1 MTPPRLATW
10 LLQHLNG
17 TNEALAG
24 DLLEEYRHGRSAAWY
39 WRQVMSAILVGQPQA
54 LSGRT
59 RLGISTLS
67 FIVGFVVAFAFIR
80 PITAFV
86 LQPIAQLR
94 PGSTFIY
101 TTPNGAGIG
110 IVAFGVHVTIAA
122 FVGLIVAMPVMLY
135 QTWLA
140 AARRHA
146 RQRWFAMR
154 FGFLTTVCFLG
165 GALFSHFV
173 LFPWFWQFLTGFVP
187 DASQVPPRLL
197 PVLSLYAKLVLTCG
211 LAFQMPSSVL
221 LLARVGAVTRDL
233 LARNFL
239 YAALVI
245 ISIAAFVTPTGDPVT
260 LMFAAAPLFAV
271 YGLSVL
277 IAWRFEAHSDAVAP
291 DPSAP

>member
-10 LLQHLNG
+10 LLGHLNG

-39 WRQVMSAILVGQPQA
+39 WRQVMKAILVGQPKA

-67 FIVGFVVAFAFIR
+67 FIVGLVVAFAFIR

-94 PGSTFIY
+94 PGSTLTY
-101 TTPNGAGIG
+101 STPMW
-110 IVAFGVHVTIAA
+110 AFGVHVTVAA
-122 FVGLIVAMPVMLY
+122 FVGLIAAMPVILY

-154 FGFLTTVCFLG
+154 FGCLTTGCFLG

-187 DASQVPPRLL
+187 GASQVAPRLL
-197 PVLSLYAKLVLTCG
+197 PALSLYAKLVLTCG

-245 ISIAAFVTPTGDPVT
+245 VSIAAVVTPTRDPVT
-260 LMFAAAPLFAV
+260 LMLAAAPLFAV

-277 IAWRFEAHSDAVAP
+277 IAWRFEAQSDAVAP